1 MGDGGVT
8 CAPSQHVMERFPI
21 SEALC
26 GGNGVL
32 ASKPFR
38 PEKNMKKAERG
49 DVAERKG
56 DSSADKA
63 RKLDGRARR
72 AELEKGKLV
81 LERQRKGELEEG
93 ELQNGEVEKG
103 EFRNGELEKGEF
115 VPKKWQ
121 KGEVEAGEFV
131 PERRRREEVEKGE
144 FVPDRWSKRE
154 LEKGELVLDKWKR
167 GMELDKSDYGSSRG
181 RKVELEKGEFVQ
193 EKWRKGEREHSPDD
207 NYRRK
212 DGGRGDTDHKKRS
225 SSKWDG
231 SAHER
236 DGKKCSRAA
245 EEEPGEIKHEHGN
258 GKNRDKEYNWGS
270 WPKRHCMESES
281 SNHKHHS
288 EFSDQSALK
297 SRRKSEESNR
307 STYPERSHRNA
318 SSSSLR
324 VSSASRYASR
334 YHESSLASR
343 GCHDRQVRSPGH
355 SDRSPYERT
364 HHHDHRD
371 RSPRYLERSPRDRTR
386 HCDHRDRTP
395 NHSDRSPRQR
405 ARHHDHRDRTPGYP
419 ERSPHDRGHD
429 IDHRESSK
437 KSRGSEK
444 QQNSR
449 YEERIVRKEHGEK
462 DALKNNSVRQANR
475 STSDRT
481 VEDKPN
487 KDKALQN
494 SSRQPS
500 EPPPPPPPPL
510 PPPPPPPV
518 LPPPPPP
525 PPPPP
530 QSQGNGIL
538 EELQSME
545 EDMDICDTPPHVTM
559 ASDSSAGK
567 WYYLDHFGIE
577 QGPSKLVDL
586 KRLVE
591 EGVLLSDHLIKH
603 ADSDRWVTVENAAS
617 PIVPLNLP
625 SVVSDAVTKM
635 ASPPEAPGNLLA
647 DARDLCQE
655 TSVSVSQQEEM
666 HAEGASV
673 APEFIEDFHIDERV
687 EALLDGYT
695 ILDGMELEIL
705 GEALNTAF
713 EHVNW
718 DKWGRSEGF
727 TRFQSHSYGLSKH
740 PRDEATGRASESF
753 SREAGE
759 VRLAAPPERDYVIPV
774 GGSSDWFA
782 GRWSCKGGDWK
793 RNDEVGQDRSY
804 RRKLVLNEGY
814 PLCQMPRSGHGDP
827 RWHRRDDLYYP
838 SRIKKFDIPLWAFS
852 SAEDNIDSSDL
863 GKSGLT
869 SRSGQVKLLA
879 SKGLKGTTLPVVRI
893 NACVVKDHASSEPRM
908 RGRGT
913 ERHPPR
919 SSRSYSTNSD
929 RNSFYEGSSH
939 SRKLHERD
947 LQSLH
952 KCRTVLNVPRDHVC
966 TIDELSIDLGDWYY
980 LDGAGHEHGP
990 SSYSELQDL
999 VAKGTILENSS
1010 VFRKIDNTWLPVT
1023 KIRKT
1028 SEAVHHEE
1036 ATIPTACS
1044 SSAAAL
1050 MLSEVS
1056 GGDISNASD
1065 SFHSSHPQFI
1075 GYTCGKLHELVMK
1088 SYKNREFAAAINEVL
1103 DPWIS
1108 AKQLKKEMDK
1118 RIPFNSSITR
1128 SSAVLVH
1135 ELSGD
1140 RFWRSEDGTSRSAK
1154 RVRLLAD
1161 ESDGDYEMEDD
1172 LLAGQKNDCSFEE
1185 LCDEAD
1191 FVEDIGTGSETEN
1204 ESWGLLKGHV
1214 LARVFHFL
1222 RADMKSLISSA
1233 ATCKR
1238 WNAVVKFY
1246 RNLCR
1251 HVDLSNTGPR
1261 CTDSMFRSIMGGYDK
1276 KNVASLVLAGCTNI
1290 SASVL
1295 EEVLQLFP
1303 CISYIDVRGCNQFN
1317 DLKPKFQN
1325 LKWIKSFSLS
1335 NIKNYEES
1343 HSKIRSLKQITEKS
1357 YSMSKSLRGLGS
1369 QLDDSDELGDFGYN
1383 ESSLVDRKD
1392 SSSLPFRQG
1401 FYKRAKVLDARKS
1414 SAVLSR
1420 DAQMRRWLQRKSE
1433 SGYRK
1438 MEEFIANS
1446 LKDIMKGN
1454 KFEFFIPR
1462 VAKIEDRMRSGYYVR
1477 HGLSSLKDDIS
1488 RMCRDAFKAKNR
1500 GDAGDMKQ
1508 IIMSF
1513 IQLAKRLEE
1522 NPRLISERDDMFKTL
1537 KDGSDSGSYSSES
1550 KLRKKQNKVINEKK
1564 GINRS
1569 VNTSYATGGTDYRA
1583 YAFDREIKR
1592 SLSKL
1597 KRRDMDSDSE
1607 TSDDHEN
1614 DFSEEGDR
1622 GEDEST
1628 ASDTESD
1635 LDMNSGGMWD
1645 VKGDGY
1651 FKVDDSFDSITDD
1664 REWGARM
1671 TKSSLVPPI
1680 TRKYEVI
1687 DKYVIV
1693 ADEEEAQRKMQVALP
1708 DDYSEKLLA
1717 QKSGM
1722 EESDMEIP
1730 EVKDYKPR
1738 KMLGVEVLEQEVYG
1752 IDPYTHNLLL
1762 DSMPEESDWP
1772 LADKHKFIE
1781 ELLLRTLNKQVRY
1794 FTGTG
1799 NTPMVY
1805 PLQPVVEEIQKD
1817 AEDGGDVR
1825 IVKMC
1830 QAILKAI
1837 RSRPDDNYVAYRKG
1851 LGVVCNK
1858 EEGFGED
1865 DFVVEFLGEVYPAW
1879 KWFEKQDG
1887 IRSLQKNN
1895 QDPAPEFYNIY
1906 LERPKGDRDGYDLV
1920 VVDAMHKANYA
1931 SRICHSCRPNC
1942 EAKVTAVDGQYQI
1955 GIYAVRPIGYGEE
1968 ITFDYNSVTE
1978 SKEEY
1983 EASVCLCG
1991 SQVCRGSYLNLTG
2004 EGAFQKVLKDCHGV
2018 LDRHKLMLEACEAKS
2033 VSQEDYIDL
2042 GRAGLGTCLLSG
2054 LPGWLVAYSAHLV
2067 RFINFERTK
2076 LPEEILRHNLEEKRK
2091 FFSDI
2096 CLEVEKSD
2104 AEVQAEGVYNA
2115 RLQNVALT
2123 LNKVSYVMRCV
2134 FGDPKKAPPPLEK
2147 LNPEGLVSVLWK
2159 GEGSLVEELLHSMA
2173 PHVEADLLSE
2183 LKDKIHAHD
2192 PSASDNLQRELR
2204 KSLLWLRDE
2213 LRNLPCTYKCR
2224 HDAAADLIHMYAYT
2238 KCLFKVQEYATIKSP
2253 PVYISPLDLGPKY
2266 ADKMGSGFQEYCK
2279 TYGENYC
2286 LGQLIYWYSQT
2297 NADPDCRLGRAQ
2309 KGCLS
2314 LPDISSFYA
2323 KSHKPL
2329 REHVYGSRTLRF
2341 MLSRM
2346 EKQPQ
2351 RPWPKDRIWV
2361 FKSSP
2366 KFFGSPM
2373 LDAVLNKCPLDKEM
2387 MHWLKTRPNVFQGAW
2402 DG

>member
-1 MGDGGVT
+1 MGDGGVA

-21 SEALC
+21 SEVLC

-38 PEKNMKKAERG
+38 PDNVMKKAERG
-49 DVAERKG
+49 EAAKKEG
-56 DSSADKA
+56 DLSSEKA
-63 RKLDGRARR
+63 RKLDGRARK
-72 AELEKGKLV
+72 AELEKGDFV
-81 LERQRKGELEEG
+81 PERQRKVELEEG
-93 ELQNGEVEKG
+93 ELQKREAEKG

-121 KGEVEAGEFV
+121 KSEAEAGELV
-131 PERRRREEVEKGE
+131 SQRRRKEEVEKGE
-144 FVPDRWSKRE
+144 LFPDRWSKGV
-154 LEKGELVLDKWKR
+154 LEKGGFVTDKRKR
-167 GMELDKSDYGSSRG
+167 GGELDKSDVGSGRG
-181 RKVELEKGEFVQ
+181 RMVELEKGESIP
-193 EKWRKGEREHSPDD
+193 EKWWKGKRDHSLEDSF
-207 NYRRK
+207 RRK
-212 DGGRGDTDHKKRS
+212 DGGHSNHWKIPS
-225 SSKWDG
+225 LKWDG
-231 SAHER
+231 SE
-236 DGKKCSRAA
+236 KCSRPA
-245 EEEPGEIKHEHGN
+245 EEEPGKIKHEHGN
-258 GKNRDKEYNWGS
+258 GKNHDKEYNLGT
-270 WPKRHCMESES
+270 WPKRHYMESES

-288 EFSDQSALK
+288 EFIDQSALK
-297 SRRKSEESNR
+297 TSRKSEESKNR
-307 STYPERSHRNA
+307 TTYPEKSYRNA
-318 SSSSLR
+318 SSSSSR
-324 VSSASRYASR
+324 VSSASRYSSSR
-334 YHESSLASR
+334 YHELTLASR
-343 GCHDRQVRSPGH
+343 VCHDRQGRSSGH
-355 SDRSPYERT
+355 SDRSPHERAQ
-364 HHHDHRD
+364 HHDHRD
-371 RSPRYLERSPRDRTR
+371 RSPHYLESERSPRDRTR
-386 HCDHRDRTP
+386 LCDHRDRTP
-395 NHSDRSPRQR
+395 SHSDRSPRLR
-405 ARHHDHRDRTPGYP
+405 ARHRDRRDRTPEYP
-419 ERSPHDRGHD
+419 EQSPRDRRRA
-429 IDHRESSK
+429 IDHQELSK

-449 YEERIVRKEHGEK
+449 YEERAGRREYGEK
-462 DALKNNSVRQANR
+462 DTLKNNSVRQSNK
-475 STSDRT
+475 SSCDTNI
-481 VEDKPN
+481 EDKLD
-487 KDKALQN
+487 KDKVLQN
-494 SSRQPS
+494 PSRQPS

-510 PPPPPPPV
+510 

-530 QSQGNGIL
+530 ILPPPSPPPPPLSQSQVNGVL
-538 EELQSME
+538 EELPSME
-545 EDMDICDTPPHVTM
+545 EDMDICDTPPHVTI
-559 ASDSSAGK
+559 ASGSIAGK
-567 WYYLDHFGIE
+567 WYYLDHIGTE

-617 PIVPLNLP
+617 PVVCLNLP
-625 SVVSDAVTKM
+625 SVASDAVTQM
-635 ASPPEAPGNLLA
+635 VSPPEAPGNLLA
-647 DARDLCQE
+647 EAGDLCEE
-655 TSVSVSQQEEM
+655 TCISVSQQEL
-666 HAEGASV
+666 HPGGASV
-673 APEFIEDFHIDERV
+673 APEFDEDFHIDKRV

-695 ILDGMELEIL
+695 ILDGMELETI

-713 EHVNW
+713 EHADW
-718 DKWGRSEGF
+718 EKWGQSEGF
-727 TRFQSHSYGLSKH
+727 TRFQSHSYELSKH
-740 PRDEATGRASESF
+740 ARDEGPRRAFESF

-759 VRLAAPPERDYVIPV
+759 VRFVAPSEKDYVIPG

-793 RNDEVGQDRSY
+793 RNDDVSQDRSY

-814 PLCQMPRSGHGDP
+814 PLCQMPRSGHEDP
-827 RWHRRDDLYYP
+827 RWHRRDDLYHP
-838 SRIKKFDIPLWAFS
+838 SRVKKFDLPPWAFS
-852 SAEDNIDSSDL
+852 STEDNIDSSDPS
-863 GKSGLT
+863 KSGLT

-879 SKGLKGTTLPVVRI
+879 PRGVKGTMLPVVRI
-893 NACVVKDHASSEPRM
+893 NTCVVKDHTSFEPPVK
-908 RGRGT
+908 GRST
-913 ERHPPR
+913 ERHLPR
-919 SSRSYSTNSD
+919 SRSYSANSD
-929 RNSFYEGSSH
+929 RSSFYEGSSC

-952 KCRTVLNVPRDHVC
+952 ECRTILIAPRDHVG

-980 LDGAGHEHGP
+980 LDGAGREHGP

-999 VAKGTILENSS
+999 VAKGTILENIS
-1010 VFRKIDNTWLPVT
+1010 VFRKIDNTWLPIT
-1023 KIRKT
+1023 KNVKA
-1028 SEAVHHEE
+1028 SEAAHHEE
-1036 ATIPTACS
+1036 ETTVPTACS
-1044 SSAAAL
+1044 SAAAAL
-1050 MLSEVS
+1050 TQTEVFQ
-1056 GGDISNASD
+1056 GDVSSASH

-1075 GYTCGKLHELVMK
+1075 GYTRGKLHELVMK

-1103 DPWIS
+1103 DPWIG
-1108 AKQLKKEMDK
+1108 AKQPKKEMDK
-1118 RIPFNSSITR
+1118 HFPFNYSIR
-1128 SSAVLVH
+1128 RGSAVLAQD
-1135 ELSGD
+1135 LSGD
-1140 RFWRSEDGTSRSAK
+1140 SFWRSEDGISRSAK
-1154 RVRLLAD
+1154 RARLLAD
-1161 ESDGDYEMEDD
+1161 ESDGASEMEDD
-1172 LLAGQKNDCSFEE
+1172 LLAGQKNDCSFDH
-1185 LCDEAD
+1185 LCGDAV
-1191 FVEDIGTGSETEN
+1191 FIEDNCIGSKTEN
-1204 ESWGLLKGHV
+1204 ESWGLLNGRI
-1214 LARVFHFL
+1214 LGRVFHFL
-1222 RADMKSLISSA
+1222 KADMKSLISSA
-1233 ATCKR
+1233 ATCKH

-1246 RNLCR
+1246 KNLCR
-1251 HVDLSNTGPR
+1251 HVDLSNAGSR
-1261 CTDSMFRSIMGGYDK
+1261 CSDSMFLSIMGGYDK
-1276 KNVASLVLAGCTNI
+1276 KNVTSLVLAGCANI

-1295 EEVLQLFP
+1295 EEVLQQFT
-1303 CISYIDVRGCNQFN
+1303 CISYIDIRGCSQLN

-1325 LKWIKSFSLS
+1325 VKWIKSFNSG
-1335 NIKNYEES
+1335 NVKNYEDS

-1357 YSMSKSLRGLGS
+1357 YSLSNTFRALGS
-1369 QLDDSDELGDFGYN
+1369 QLDDSDELDFGCS

-1392 SSSLPFRQG
+1392 SSSLSFRQG
-1401 FYKRAKVLDARKS
+1401 FYKRAKLLDARKS
-1414 SAVLSR
+1414 SADLSR
-1420 DAQMRRWLQRKSE
+1420 DAQVRRWLQRKTE

-1454 KFEFFIPR
+1454 KFEFFIPK
-1462 VAKIEDRMRSGYYVR
+1462 VAKIEDRMRNGYYFR
-1477 HGLSSLKDDIS
+1477 HGMSSVKDDIS

-1500 GDAGDMKQ
+1500 GDAGDMKK

-1513 IQLAKRLEE
+1513 IQLAKRLKE
-1522 NPRLISERDDMFKTL
+1522 NPWLINGRVEMLNTL
-1537 KDGSDSGSYSSES
+1537 KDSSDSGSYLSES
-1550 KLRKKQNKVINEKK
+1550 KLKKKQNKGINEKK
-1564 GINRS
+1564 GISRS
-1569 VNTSYATGGTDYRA
+1569 VNTSYANGGTDYRA

-1597 KRRDMDSDSE
+1597 KKRDMDSDSE

-1614 DFSEEGDR
+1614 DFSEEDDR
-1622 GEDEST
+1622 GEGESS

-1635 LDMNSGGMWD
+1635 LDLNSGAMWD
-1645 VKGDGY
+1645 IKGDGY
-1651 FKVDDSFDSITDD
+1651 FKMDDSLDSITDD

-1687 DKYVIV
+1687 DQYVII
-1693 ADEEEAQRKMQVALP
+1693 ADEEEVQRKMQVALP

-1762 DSMPEESDWP
+1762 DSMPEEPDWL

-1781 ELLLRTLNKQVRY
+1781 ELLLRTLNKLVRH

-1805 PLQPVVEEIQKD
+1805 PLQPVVEEILKD
-1817 AEDGGDVR
+1817 AEDGGDAR

-1858 EEGFGED
+1858 EGGFGED

-1895 QDPAPEFYNIY
+1895 QEPAPEFYNIY
-1906 LERPKGDRDGYDLV
+1906 LERPKGDCDGYDLV

-1955 GIYAVRPIGYGEE
+1955 GIYTVRPINYGEE

-2018 LDRHKLMLEACEAKS
+2018 LDRHKLMLEACEANS
-2033 VSQEDYIDL
+2033 VSEEDYIVL

-2054 LPGWLVAYSAHLV
+2054 LPDWLVAYSAHLV
-2067 RFINFERTK
+2067 RFIDFERIK

-2091 FFSDI
+2091 FFSDV

-2123 LNKVSYVMRCV
+2123 LDKVRYFIRCV
-2134 FGDPKKAPPPLEK
+2134 FGDPKKAPPPLQK
-2147 LNPEGLVSVLWK
+2147 LSPGGLVSVLWK

-2173 PHVEADLLSE
+2173 PNMEADLLSE
-2183 LKDKIHAHD
+2183 LKAKIHAHD
-2192 PSASDNLQRELR
+2192 PSGSDNLQRELR

-2213 LRNLPCTYKCR
+2213 LRNLPCTHRCR

-2238 KCLFKVQEYATIKSP
+2238 KFFFKVQEYKTVKSP
-2253 PVYISPLDLGPKY
+2253 PVYISPLDLGPTY

-2286 LGQLIYWYSQT
+2286 LGQLIYWYGQT
-2297 NADPDCRLGRAQ
+2297 NAEPDCRLERAGR
-2309 KGCLS
+2309 GCLS

-2323 KSHKPL
+2323 KSQKPL

-2361 FKSSP
+2361 FKSGP

-2373 LDAVLNKCPLDKEM
+2373 LDAVLNKCPMDKEM